1 MHQMILIS
9 ACLVGH
15 RVRFDGGVKT
25 NELMLKYNERGHF
38 ITVCPECFAMLPIP
52 RPPMELQHTTGQK
65 VLAGKGRALDKT
77 GKDTTGYLIAGAEK
91 VLKIAEA
98 YHVRVAILKESSP
111 SCGTHLVHTGDFDGK
126 KAKGMGVCAAL
137 LEAHGIKVYSDEEM
151 TVGRLE
157 SLIAEDKLHDKG

>member
-1 MHQMILIS
+1 MILIS

-25 NELMLKYNERGHF
+25 NDLLMKYNARGRF
-38 ITVCPECFAMLPIP
+38 IAVCPECFAMLPIP
-52 RPPMELQHTTGQK
+52 RPPMELQRTSGEK
-65 VLAGKGRALDKT
+65 GLAGKGHALDEN
-77 GKDTTGYLIAGAEK
+77 GQDTTEYLITGAEK

-98 YHVRVAILKESSP
+98 YHVRAAILKERSP
-111 SCGTHLVHTGDFDGK
+111 SCGTHFVHTGKFDGK
-126 KAKGMGVCAAL
+126 TMKGMGVCAAL

-157 SLIAEDKLHDKG
+157 SLLSEDKLRDRD